1 MFAISKKFSLA
12 NYRLVD
18 DQNPI
23 QPMLD
28 CTGGNPLTLQNSEP
42 SLRLSPSFLSLPPVA
57 AQGIAKAELPPSM
70 LPSQGH
76 RGNDAIPFEAAAS
89 FSKSTLGRRM
99 ILLAACL
106 LPILGCSASFT
117 QSLSSAKESTTDA
130 KTNISMSISP
140 QSVSIVVGQS
150 RQFTAAVSGT
160 KNTSITWSVNQVAGG
175 NSTTGTISSTGL
187 YRAPSASPAGGSVT
201 VAATSTASASV
212 SASAAVAIQDIV
224 AVSPASASVQTGG
237 SQQFSATVNGVRNTS
252 MAWRVGG
259 AIGGNSTLGTIST
272 SGLYSA
278 PAVVPS
284 STVTVSA
291 VEASGSLA
299 SANASVTIAIPKV
312 AITPLTATIAA
323 GRSQQFTVTVTN
335 ALNKAVSWS
344 VNGVAGGDSATGT
357 ISSTG
362 LYYAPSA
369 PAKGG
374 SVTIAAT
381 SAADSNISAGATV
394 TIPDVVTVTPAS
406 ISVAS
411 GKSQQFAASINGIGS
426 SSVLWS
432 VGGVAGGNST
442 LGAIS
447 AIGLYTAPQLAPN
460 APVEVTATEASDSLA
475 SGGAAITVT
484 GLNHAPITI
493 TYGGTYTGNWV
504 SGDPGTPAILV
515 QTNEPVFIEN
525 SSVTGKGN
533 LIIVKGSGSGANVT
547 IQNVTGTALDPG
559 IAGRQRGSF
568 FFGTA
573 MNSLAVTNCSMT
585 GVSFGVYVEQSTLT
599 ALSIGNN
606 VANNM
611 EDRASDG
618 NGGFTTVR
626 PSLGHFVILS
636 GAHATS
642 GGDISWNQVI
652 DADGNASVED
662 IINIFGSS
670 GQSVANS
677 IRIHDNYLQGAFSP
691 AAVDDNYSGSGIMMD
706 GRSNSLDTATGFV
719 QIYNNQIVHTAN
731 AGIGL
736 NAGHDI
742 SATDNSIVSC
752 GKNASG
758 NWIATSYA
766 VGMAFWNEYKTSVYF
781 NNSVSGTTGGL
792 VRQNA
797 AGTPGA
803 SDLWAPAVSPALN
816 NVLGSNDFT
825 NPCLAGGDLTLA
837 PENAEFE
844 KWQAKLASASESI
857 GSHAASQ

>member
-23 QPMLD
+23 QPRRG
-28 CTGGNPLTLQNSEP
+28 CTSGNPLPLQNFEP
-42 SLRLSPSFLSLPPVA
+42 SLRLSPSSLTLPPVA

-76 RGNDAIPFEAAAS
+76 RGNDAIPFGATAS
-89 FSKSTLGRRM
+89 FSKSILGSRI

-117 QSLSSAKESTTDA
+117 QSLSSAKESTPGA

-140 QSVSIVVGQS
+140 QSVSIVAGQS
-150 RQFTAAVSGT
+150 QQFTAAVSST
-160 KNTSITWSVNQVAGG
+160 TNTSISWSVNQVAGG

-201 VAATSTASASV
+201 
-212 SASAAVAIQDIV
+212 
-224 AVSPASASVQTGG
+224 
-237 SQQFSATVNGVRNTS
+237 
-252 MAWRVGG
+252 
-259 AIGGNSTLGTIST
+259 
-272 SGLYSA
+272 
-278 PAVVPS
+278 
-284 STVTVSA
+284 
-291 VEASGSLA
+291 
-299 SANASVTIAIPKV
+299 
-312 AITPLTATIAA
+312 IT
-323 GRSQQFTVTVTN
+323 
-335 ALNKAVSWS
+335 
-344 VNGVAGGDSATGT
+344 
-357 ISSTG
+357 
-362 LYYAPSA
+362 
-369 PAKGG
+369 
-374 SVTIAAT
+374 AT
-381 SAADSNISAGATV
+381 SAADSNISASATV

-411 GKSQQFAASINGIGS
+411 GGSQQFAASINGIGS

-432 VGGVAGGNST
+432 AGGVAGGNST
-442 LGAIS
+442 SGTIS
-447 AIGLYTAPQLAPN
+447 TSGLYTAPQLAPN

-475 SGGAAITVT
+475 SGGAAVTVT
-484 GLNHAPITI
+484 GLNQAPITI
-493 TYGGTYTGNWV
+493 TYGGTYTGNWA
-504 SGDPGTPAILV
+504 SDDPGTPAILV
-515 QTNEPVFIEN
+515 QTNEPVLIEN

-533 LIIVKGSGSGANVT
+533 LIVVKGSGSGANVT

-559 IAGRQRGSF
+559 IAGKQRGSF

-573 MNSLAVTNCSMT
+573 MNSLAVTNCAMT

-606 VANNM
+606 AANNM

-636 GAHATS
+636 GVHATS

-662 IINIFGSS
+662 IINIYGSS

-691 AAVDDNYSGSGIMMD
+691 ANADDNYTGSGIMMD
-706 GRSNSLDTATGFV
+706 GSSNSLDTATGFV
-719 QIYNNQIVHTAN
+719 QIYDNQIVHTAN
-731 AGIGL
+731 VGIGL

-742 SATDNSIVSC
+742 SAIDNSIVSC
-752 GKNASG
+752 GKDASG

-766 VGMAFWNEYKTSVYF
+766 VGMVFWNEHKTSVYF

-792 VRQNA
+792 VSHNA
-797 AGTPGA
+797 AGNYGA
-803 SDLWAPAVSPALN
+803 SDLWAPAVSAILN
-816 NVLGSNDFT
+816 NVLGTNDFT
-825 NPCLAGGDLTLA
+825 NPCLAGGDLTLD
-837 PENAEFE
+837 PETAEFE

-857 GSHAASQ
+857 GSQAASQ